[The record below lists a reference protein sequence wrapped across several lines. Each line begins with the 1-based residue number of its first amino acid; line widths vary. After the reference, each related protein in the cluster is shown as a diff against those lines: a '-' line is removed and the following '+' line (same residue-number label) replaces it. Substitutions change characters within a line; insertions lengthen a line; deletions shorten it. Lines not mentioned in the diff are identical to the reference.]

1 MRILVLT
8 HEFPPVGGGGAR
20 VIQDLC
26 KGLANRG
33 HELRV
38 VTTHFEGAPK
48 KEEMDHLR
56 VLRIPCGRKVPYRAR
71 FLEMGRFVASG
82 FWTGLREIARWR
94 PDLIHV
100 HFAVPAG
107 ALGWALS
114 SLTRIPYV
122 LTAHG
127 GDVPGGAPEKTAGWF
142 RWVYPFTPLIWRSA
156 SKVVAVSEQTRG
168 LALRY
173 YPGDIRVIRNG
184 FNFEA
189 MQPDEIQLG
198 EPPQIIWAGRFMPE
212 KNPVQVVYTLAN
224 LQELPWR
231 CVMIG
236 DGPERARV
244 EAAIA
249 ENDLGER
256 FTVTGWLPQEEVMAW
271 FARSDIL
278 FMPSFMEG
286 LPIVGLQAL
295 AKGLAIVA
303 TGVGGFL
310 DLVQPMLNG
319 YLVEEATGY
328 GFVAPIRT
336 LLCDREILKRYREAS
351 LEVASRFDIHLM
363 IEAYDEILRSAVRKN
378 ER

>member
-26 KGLANRG
+26 TGLANRG

-38 VTTHFEGAPK
+38 VTTHFEGASK
-48 KEEMDHLR
+48 KEETDHVH
-56 VLRIPCGRKVPYRAR
+56 VLRISCGRKVPYRAR
-71 FLEMGRFVASG
+71 LIEMGRFVASG
-82 FWTGLREIARWR
+82 FWVGIREISRWR

-114 SLTRIPYV
+114 TLTRVPYV

-142 RWVYPFTPLIWRSA
+142 RWVYPFTPPIWRSA
-156 SKVVAVSEQTRG
+156 RKVVAVSEQTRD

-173 YPGDIRVIRNG
+173 YPRDIQVIRNG

-189 MQPDEIQLG
+189 MQPEEIKLG

-212 KNPVQVVYTLAN
+212 KNPIQVVRTLAK
-224 LQELPWR
+224 LRDLSWR

-244 EAAIA
+244 EQEIT
-249 ENDLGER
+249 EQGLSQR

-271 FARSDIL
+271 FAQSDIL

-310 DLVQPMLNG
+310 DLVQPMING
-319 YLVEEATGY
+319 YLVEEANGY
-328 GFVAPIRT
+328 GFVAPIRD
-336 LLCDREILKRYREAS
+336 LLCDRVALKNFREAS
-351 LEVASRFDIHLM
+351 LEVAGRFDIRLM
-363 IEAYDEILRSAVRKN
+363 IESYDELLRSAVSVN

>member
-1 MRILVLT
+1 
-8 HEFPPVGGGGAR
+8 
-20 VIQDLC
+20 
-26 KGLANRG
+26 
-33 HELRV
+33 
-38 VTTHFEGAPK
+38 
-48 KEEMDHLR
+48 
-56 VLRIPCGRKVPYRAR
+56 
-71 FLEMGRFVASG
+71 
-82 FWTGLREIARWR
+82 
-94 PDLIHV
+94 
-100 HFAVPAG
+100 
-107 ALGWALS
+107 
-114 SLTRIPYV
+114 
-122 LTAHG
+122 
-127 GDVPGGAPEKTAGWF
+127 VPGGAPEKTAGWF